1 MYGAINEG
9 NEYENLADAIRG
21 KLNAERAERAKL
33 QDVKFS
39 PDQVFFASPSNRD
52 FALHI
57 LRNSHGYSD
66 DTLRDMR
73 LKVCDELERLWRLE
87 GNTRYLLKHLAGEY
101 KEVAHG

>member
-21 KLNAERAERAKL
+21 KLNAERAKL

-87 GNTRYLLKHLAGEY
+87 STTHYLIKHLAGEY
-101 KEVAHG
+101 KEVVHD

>member
-1 MYGAINEG
+1 MHGAINER
-9 NEYENLADAIRG
+9 NEYEKLADAIRG
-21 KLNAERAERAKL
+21 KQLCLEQVAQ
-33 QDVKFS
+33 QDVKF
-39 PDQVFFASPSNRD
+39 PLDQVFFASPSNRD

-57 LRNSHGYSD
+57 LRNPHGYSD